1 MEGIDTDN
9 NDGRLFENWSIKR
22 MYSSMVPAQ
31 LNLLLGKAVGHI
43 EERPRISVTLV
54 GKSVVRKVS
63 MQKPK
68 SGKDFG

>member
-1 MEGIDTDN
+1 MEGIDTDH